1 MDISRVF
8 NVLGIPILML
18 LAWLLSTNRKVVN
31 WRVIF
36 WGLGIELIFA
46 LFVFVLPFGTQVF
59 LVVNSIVNSVLDSAT
74 YGTQFVFGRLALG
87 PGTTSASGETS
98 LGFILAFQGLAVII
112 FFAALVGVLYYT
124 GIMSRIIRLFSY
136 VFSKLMRISGAESL
150 CASSSVFVG
159 VEAGLIIKPYLNR
172 MTRSELNTILTAGM
186 ATIAS
191 SMLAAYIMILKGTF
205 PTIAGH
211 LVSASIMNIPA
222 AIIMSKILCPE
233 TDTPETIGQQVK
245 LSYERES
252 SLFEAIINNAN
263 SGVKLV
269 VGIGTL
275 LLAVLGLMALADKI
289 FVLVGTQLNGWFS
302 INVDWTLKGL
312 LGYLFYPFTL
322 VIGVPFNDAIPAA
335 KLIGERL
342 ILTEVTAFQDLAAQ
356 FSSATPISPR
366 AAVMVTYA
374 LTGFA
379 HVASVA
385 IYVGGYIALAPNKMK
400 EMTSL
405 GFRALLGATLACLL
419 TACFAGLFFSNNS
432 ILLGQ

>member
-1 MDISRVF
+1 MDLSRVF

-18 LAWLLSTNRKVVN
+18 MAWLVSTNRKVVN
-31 WRVIF
+31 WRVII

-46 LFVFVLPFGTQVF
+46 LFIFVLPVGTQAF
-59 LVVNSIVNSVLDSAT
+59 LVVNNIVNSVLDSAT

-87 PGTTSASGETS
+87 PGTISPSGETS

-159 VEAGLIIKPYLNR
+159 VEAGLIIKPYLSR

-233 TDTPETIGQQVK
+233 TDTPETVGQQVK

-275 LLAVLGLMALADKI
+275 LLAVLCLMALTDKI
-289 FVLVGTQLNGWFS
+289 FVLVGTQLNSWFS
-302 INVDWTLKGL
+302 INVDWTLKSL

-342 ILTEVTAFQDLAAQ
+342 ILTEVTAFQDLATQ

-400 EMTSL
+400 DMTSL

>member
-1 MDISRVF
+1 MDLSRVF
-8 NVLGIPILML
+8 NILGIPILML
-18 LAWLLSTNRKVVN
+18 MAWLLSTNRKVVN
-31 WRVIF
+31 WRVII

-46 LFVFVLPFGTQVF
+46 LFVFVLPIGTQVF
-59 LVVNSIVNSVLDSAT
+59 LVVNNIVNSVLDSAT

-87 PGTTSASGETS
+87 PGTTSASGEPS

-112 FFAALVGVLYYT
+112 FFAALVGILYYT

-159 VEAGLIIKPYLNR
+159 VEAGLIIKPYLSR

-275 LLAVLGLMALADKI
+275 LLAVLGLMSLADKI
-289 FVLVGTQLNGWFS
+289 FVLAGSQINNLFL

-322 VIGVPFNDAIPAA
+322 IIGVPFNDAIPAA

-342 ILTEVTAFQDLAAQ
+342 ILTEVTAFQDLATQ

-385 IYVGGYIALAPNKMK
+385 IYVGGYITLAPNRMK
-400 EMTSL
+400 DMTSL

-432 ILLGQ
+432 ILLGP

>member
-432 ILLGQ
+432 ILLGH